1 MKNILLILLL
11 VPLIANARTIG
22 IGEHRYGPDTPE
34 NFACQMAEENAKQH
48 AITRFL
54 GEKVDSMTLESCKNE
69 DCILQ
74 KDTINESRGIIKNV
88 IDKKI
93 QKIENTGYRSCIV
106 TLVADVVKIT
116 NNIKFIV
123 FDENLSFKENQEVKF
138 TAISNKT
145 GQLVLFNFYNGNYY
159 RIYEQ
164 KITSQNEKFVLPS
177 NDRKFVAKLPVGE
190 SQSKELVMFVFF
202 DSDNVKVKELYS
214 QKELREFF
222 SSVPFESY
230 RVVNR
235 HVNILR

>member
-1 MKNILLILLL
+1 M
-11 VPLIANARTIG
+11 RT
-22 IGEHRYGPDTPE
+22 
-34 NFACQMAEENAKQH
+34 
-48 AITRFL
+48 
-54 GEKVDSMTLESCKNE
+54 E
-69 DCILQ
+69 D
-74 KDTINESRGIIKNV
+74 EIKE
-88 IDKKI
+88 
-93 QKIENTGYRSCIV
+93 KIENTGYRSCIV